1 MSTLKLSFFKKQ
13 VLVLAFHVST
23 RYQVLPTS
31 LARKPEKKKNVPSKW
46 SQTEPYHAEKNRLV
60 FQFHLT

>member
-31 LARKPEKKKNVPSKW
+31 LARKPEKKKM
-46 SQTEPYHAEKNRLV
+46 
-60 FQFHLT
+60 FQASGVKLSRTMQKKIG